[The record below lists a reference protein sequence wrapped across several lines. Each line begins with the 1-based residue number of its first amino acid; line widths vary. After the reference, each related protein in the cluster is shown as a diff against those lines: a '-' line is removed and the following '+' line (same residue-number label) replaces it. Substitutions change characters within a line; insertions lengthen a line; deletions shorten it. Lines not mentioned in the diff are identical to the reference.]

1 MTGTDILSTINK
13 TSGSGIDIASLVTNL
28 VTAETELE
36 QSNVAKDKAA
46 IETKISELGK
56 LSSGL
61 SSLSG
66 KLDGYQTTTQVSFS
80 NTRPGNFQ
88 VEISDE
94 NLIEEAQFDIHVNQ
108 LAKSQIIHIDLAE
121 GISAASSVGTGTIDI
136 SFGTWSEESSKT
148 FTSNGKTESVTIAD
162 GSNSLN
168 DLIQSLNKIEGLQ
181 ANLVSNGT
189 SYSLIIRS
197 DTGQDAGFRITK
209 NVADPNSALASI
221 EFDITGENS
230 ADLSKLTQLGQNAR
244 IDIDGVTVQNNSNI
258 LDTTIAGAEI
268 TLLAPMATG
277 DVANLSLTNDKD
289 SVKASIKNLV
299 QELNS
304 LKTSMR
310 ELTKRGF
317 NGEPSGPLAGDV
329 RAAQISRELEKITT
343 TPIEGFGDNIYLSQL
358 GIRTELD
365 GSLSFDESIFDR
377 SLANPTIKNN
387 YREIIFGIGLNAD
400 VPGLG
405 IKSSGQT
412 VPSAGSY
419 DYKIASNGN
428 NEYSITLNEETF
440 TATPNADGN
449 IILRST
455 ADEFSGLTFTL
466 SQDILGSTSAGTFNI
481 GVGFVPKF
489 KDYIQSLIGP
499 SGSIA
504 KHTTTY
510 EENLTD
516 LETRAQDI
524 SDKKQALTD
533 RYNLEFG
540 KMESAIS
547 SLKRQGDYI
556 TSLMDMWTNYNK

>member
-108 LAKSQIIHIDLAE
+108 LAKSQIIHIDFAE
-121 GISAASSVGTGTIDI
+121 GIAAASSVGTGTIDI
-136 SFGTWSEESSKT
+136 SFGTWSGESSKT

-162 GSNSLN
+162 GNNSLN
-168 DLIQSLNKIEGLQ
+168 DLIRSLNKIEGLQ

-197 DTGQDAGFRITK
+197 DTGQDAGFRISG
-209 NVADPNSALASI
+209 NVADPNAALASI
-221 EFDITGENS
+221 DFDITGENS
-230 ADLSKLTQLGQNAR
+230 ADLSKLTQLGQNAI
-244 IDIDGVTVQNNSNI
+244 IDIDGVTVQNNRNI

-405 IKSSGQT
+405 INSSGQT

-455 ADEFSGLTFTL
+455 SDELSGLTFTL
-466 SQDILGSTSAGTFNI
+466 SQDILGSSSAGTFNI

>member
-1 MTGTDILSTINK
+1 
-13 TSGSGIDIASLVTNL
+13 
-28 VTAETELE
+28 
-36 QSNVAKDKAA
+36 
-46 IETKISELGK
+46 
-56 LSSGL
+56 
-61 SSLSG
+61 
-66 KLDGYQTTTQVSFS
+66 
-80 NTRPGNFQ
+80 
-88 VEISDE
+88 
-94 NLIEEAQFDIHVNQ
+94 
-108 LAKSQIIHIDLAE
+108 
-121 GISAASSVGTGTIDI
+121 
-136 SFGTWSEESSKT
+136 
-148 FTSNGKTESVTIAD
+148 
-162 GSNSLN
+162 
-168 DLIQSLNKIEGLQ
+168 
-181 ANLVSNGT
+181 
-189 SYSLIIRS
+189 
-197 DTGQDAGFRITK
+197 
-209 NVADPNSALASI
+209 
-221 EFDITGENS
+221 ENS

-419 DYKIASNGN
+419 DYKIASNCN

-455 ADEFSGLTFTL
+455 SDELSGLTFTL

>member
-108 LAKSQIIHIDLAE
+108 LAKSQIIHIDFAE
-121 GISAASSVGTGTIDI
+121 GIAAASSVGTGTIDI
-136 SFGTWSEESSKT
+136 SFGTWSGESSKT

-162 GSNSLN
+162 GNNSLN
-168 DLIQSLNKIEGLQ
+168 DLIRSLNKIEGLQ

-197 DTGQDAGFRITK
+197 DTGQDAGFRISG
-209 NVADPNSALASI
+209 NVADPNAALASI
-221 EFDITGENS
+221 DFDITGENS
-230 ADLSKLTQLGQNAR
+230 ADLSKLTQLGQNAI

-277 DVANLSLTNDKD
+277 DIANLSLTNDKD

-343 TPIEGFGDNIYLSQL
+343 TPIKGFGDNIYLSQL

-440 TATPNADGN
+440 TTTPNADGN

>member
-108 LAKSQIIHIDLAE
+108 LAKSQIIHIDFAE
-121 GISAASSVGTGTIDI
+121 GIAAASSVGTGTIDI

-162 GSNSLN
+162 GNNSLN

-230 ADLSKLTQLGQNAR
+230 ADLSKLTQLGQNAI

-412 VPSAGSY
+412 VPSAGNY

-455 ADEFSGLTFTL
+455 SDELSGLTFTL
-466 SQDILGSTSAGTFNI
+466 SQDILGSIITGTFNI

>member
-88 VEISDE
+88 AEISDE
-94 NLIEEAQFDIHVNQ
+94 NLIEEAQFNIHVNQ

-209 NVADPNSALASI
+209 NVADPNAALASI

-230 ADLSKLTQLGQNAR
+230 ADLLKLTQLGQNAR

-343 TPIEGFGDNIYLSQL
+343 TPIEGFGNNIYLSQL

-377 SLANPTIKNN
+377 SLANPIIKNN

-405 IKSSGQT
+405 INSSGQT

-524 SDKKQALTD
+524 NDKKQALTD

>member
-66 KLDGYQTTTQVSFS
+66 KLDGYQTITQVSFS

-108 LAKSQIIHIDLAE
+108 LAKSQIIHIDFAE
-121 GISAASSVGTGTIDI
+121 GITAASSVGTGTIDI

-148 FTSNGKTESVTIAD
+148 FASNGKTERVTIAD
-162 GSNSLN
+162 GNNSLN

-428 NEYSITLNEETF
+428 NEYSITLNKETF
-440 TATPNADGN
+440 TTTPNADGN

-524 SDKKQALTD
+524 NDKKQALTD